1 MEQMVV
7 MVHQGYYEGCD
18 SGTMIVVAS
27 MNYLPDD
34 VHNIFDSSD
43 ILFAGSQLEVAH
55 LTVEGRRHLSLC
67 KGHGEFSEECH
78 AEDAKVG
85 RETLGMNDGARTD
98 IDECAAFEVAVLQ
111 VEVDFSLAAHDDA

>member
-1 MEQMVV
+1 MEQLVV

-34 VHNIFDSSD
+34 VYNIFDSSD

-55 LTVEGRRHLSLC
+55 LTVEG
-67 KGHGEFSEECH
+67 
-78 AEDAKVG
+78 
-85 RETLGMNDGARTD
+85 
-98 IDECAAFEVAVLQ
+98 
-111 VEVDFSLAAHDDA
+111 